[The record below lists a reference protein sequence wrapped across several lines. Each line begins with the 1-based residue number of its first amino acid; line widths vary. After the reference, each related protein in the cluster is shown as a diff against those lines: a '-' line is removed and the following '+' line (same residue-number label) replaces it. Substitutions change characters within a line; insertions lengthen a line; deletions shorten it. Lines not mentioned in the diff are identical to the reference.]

1 MLQLSPLASRL
12 TVGGLLGA
20 CAWPVLRAA
29 APWLPEPLRFLLGW
43 FVFTIGPG
51 LAVAGGASRD
61 LDWLRRVIVVLGAGS
76 AAAPVLIDLLGRAH
90 FVPAFPYVACA
101 VAGAGLTAWGIRRVG
116 PAEAGPH
123 VSAGYVASGFSRAS
137 TASAESGDDTARA
150 MKGDAMACAALLALA
165 AGVSA
170 IVFWHRL
177 SVTGDGLLLF
187 GDYDTADLSWY
198 AAVASEASH
207 TVPPTASYYSGH
219 QLNAAYYPHLVVA
232 MVHRFWAVPV
242 LSIFFRYAWP
252 TDVALA
258 ALTAFTL
265 VRSLASRAVA
275 VLAVVLLLVGSDFSY
290 LAAWFLPHAA
300 IDWDYLLWPTNFLSP
315 TMQVMHFSTW
325 APSLPVYFTALFAI
339 VRGLQTRSRGWLVL
353 SGFLIGILFEFKPFA
368 WVVLMAALAAATVF
382 AGGDGPARRRFAE
395 TIGIGIL
402 FSLPFIWG
410 AATLDKSDRRTRL
423 VIDFFLLPK
432 RMLIKLDLTNA
443 FAEAANRLAPV
454 ASVRT
459 AIFLVMATIVF
470 LLVGIGVRWL
480 GAPGVWRAIRARGGG
495 DQAGWRLLAWTV
507 VAGIGV
513 PFVLT
518 TDPYV
523 DTLQFY
529 LAGLYL
535 MWIFAAAALIAFSK
549 THPKLGGPA
558 IAAAIVLAFPST
570 GHYLAR
576 KWTDQERQPRV
587 GLTRAEVAIAE
598 RLRTSDPETTVILHD
613 RPLSPSLTAIVSARR
628 IVLGWDVRYSA
639 VGGEGRLREVNR
651 FYSSADGDAAA
662 AIDTLRRYRVTHVI
676 VRPQDDRV
684 HTDVLKRL
692 KLVLQFPDVVLY
704 EVPPL

>member
-1 MLQLSPLASRL
+1 MLQLSSLASRL

-20 CAWPVLRAA
+20 CAWPALRAA

-43 FVFTIGPG
+43 FVFTVGPG
-51 LAVAGGASRD
+51 LAVAGGVSRN
-61 LDWLRRVIVVLGAGS
+61 LDALRRLIVALGAGS
-76 AAAPVLIDLLGRAH
+76 AATPVLIDLLGRAH
-90 FVPAFPYVACA
+90 LVPAFPYLACA
-101 VAGAGLTAWGIRRVG
+101 FAGAGLAECGRRRAG

-123 VSAGYVASGFSRAS
+123 LHHDASS
-137 TASAESGDDTARA
+137 TTR
-150 MKGDAMACAALLALA
+150 GDASACAALAALA
-165 AGVSA
+165 AGLGA

-177 SVTGDGLLLF
+177 SVSGDGILLF
-187 GDYDTADLSWY
+187 GDYDSADLSWY

-219 QLNAAYYPHLVVA
+219 QLNAAYYAHLVVA

-252 TDVALA
+252 TYVTLT
-258 ALTAFTL
+258 ALTAFML
-265 VRSLASRAVA
+265 VRALASRAVA
-275 VLAVVLLLVGSDFSY
+275 VLAVVLLLVGSDLSY

-325 APSLPVYFTALFAI
+325 SASLPVYFTALFAI
-339 VRGLQTRSRGWLVL
+339 LRGMQTRSRGWLVL

-368 WVVLMAALAAATVF
+368 WVVLMAAVGASAVF
-382 AGGDGPARRRFAE
+382 AGGDWPARRRFAE
-395 TIGIGIL
+395 TIGVGML

-432 RMLIKLDLTNA
+432 RMLIKIDLTNA

-454 ASVRT
+454 ASLRT
-459 AIFLVMATIVF
+459 ATFLLMATIVF

-480 GAPGVWRAIRARGGG
+480 GAPGVWRAIRAKGGG
-495 DQAGWRLLAWTV
+495 DQAGWRLLAWAV

-529 LAGLYL
+529 LAGLYV
-535 MWIFAAAALIAFSK
+535 MWIFAAAALIAFARA
-549 THPKLGGPA
+549 HPKLGGLA
-558 IAAAIVLAFPST
+558 IAAAIVLAFPSS

-576 KWTDQERQPRV
+576 KWTDQERQPRA
-587 GLTRAEVAIAE
+587 GLPRNELTIAE
-598 RLRTSDPETTVILHD
+598 HLRTYDPETTVVLHD
-613 RPLSPSLTAIVSARR
+613 RPLSPSLTTIVSERR

-639 VGGEGRLREVNR
+639 VGGEVRLRDVNR
-651 FYSSADGDAAA
+651 FYSSADGNADAALA
-662 AIDTLRRYRVTHVI
+662 TLRRYQVTHVI
-676 VRPQDDRV
+676 VRPRDDRV
-684 HTDVLKRL
+684 HRAVLEKL
-692 KLVLQFPDVVLY
+692 KLILQFPDVVLY